1 MSFSDT
7 EMAACYSPALTVYS
21 ECHSDVGYRGA
32 KVLFE
37 ILEKNL
43 TPDEAV
49 RLANREVTTSNLIER
64 ESVRDLTQCRQKNKQ
79 TAYIR

>member
-1 MSFSDT
+1 MRDNKKFS
-7 EMAACYSPALTVYS
+7 AYPALTVCS
-21 ECHSDVGYRGA
+21 ESHSDVGYKGA

-49 RLANREVTTSNLIER
+49 RLANREVTTSHLIER
-64 ESVRDLTQCRQKNKQ
+64 GSVGDLTKCQR
-79 TAYIR
+79 R